1 MLDCHSF
8 IYVKTNFFWFNYS
21 RVLKDLQEWKEAP
34 VDSVVL
40 SLFQLQVFYYNEVK
54 RGLAGLGEYTL
65 LPEFSY
71 LHEHC
76 CEEKSPKEIV
86 QAIKDG
92 KDVVPMKE
100 EVFYAEIITLIYYNS
115 PKYSAHN
122 SNSHKRSLKS
132 GLMKFTK
139 FVADLGNVLDIYTK
153 ISQWLFFHKVGTTA
167 VAMSSDSYHA
177 HIVN

>member
-1 MLDCHSF
+1 MLKQF
-8 IYVKTNFFWFNYS
+8 FFWFNYS

-40 SLFQLQVFYYNEVK
+40 SLFQLQVFYYKEVK

-76 CEEKSPKEIV
+76 LEHCEEKSPKEIV

-115 PKYSAHN
+115 PKYSFYCAHN
-122 SNSHKRSLKS
+122 SNSHKSSLKS